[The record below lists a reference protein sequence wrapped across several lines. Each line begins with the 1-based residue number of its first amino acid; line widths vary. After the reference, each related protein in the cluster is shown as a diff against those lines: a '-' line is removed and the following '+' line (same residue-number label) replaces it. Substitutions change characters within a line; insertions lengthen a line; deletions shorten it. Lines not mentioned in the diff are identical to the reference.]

1 MRGKQA
7 DVYIRTACFFAVMI
21 PGMERGE
28 PIDHMDKRSIWIRE
42 NNRCLRIQDHIAW
55 REINYSMLQTISA
68 DFPGIVI
75 VPMTIVNPLYFNEL
89 VGKLRAYGVKVNH
102 YTLLAERETLLKR
115 LKSRGDH
122 SNSWPGKQVDACIAS
137 LSQSLFETH
146 IHTDSMKVD
155 DIVEHIAKQSDIPL
169 SPDHRGIMKKRMDR
183 FATKIRRV
191 RF

>member
-7 DVYIRTACFFAVMI
+7 DVYIRTACFFTVMI

-28 PIDHMDKRSIWIRE
+28 PIDLMDKRSIWIRG

-75 VPMTIVNPLYFNEL
+75 VPMTIVNPL
-89 VGKLRAYGVKVNH
+89 VPKPV
-102 YTLLAERETLLKR
+102 
-115 LKSRGDH
+115 S
-122 SNSWPGKQVDACIAS
+122 
-137 LSQSLFETH
+137 TH
-146 IHTDSMKVD
+146 IHTDNMKVD

-169 SPDHRGIMKKRMDR
+169 SPDHRGIMKKQMDR
-183 FATKIRRV
+183 FVTKIRHMRYW
-191 RF
+191 RYLARDGEWRTYGN